1 MIRTQVEKNK
11 LLAFEHFVEV
21 QKKQDKTTITV
32 NDNEYSY
39 VTKSGII
46 KRYMGL
52 NSFGEYQ
59 KSSLYPQRAE
69 RVSGFVFVQI
79 AN

>member
-11 LLAFEHFVEV
+11 LLAFKHFVEV
-21 QKKQDKTTITV
+21 QKKQDKTTIMV
-32 NDNEYSY
+32 NNNEFSY
-39 VTKSGII
+39 VTKSGIV
-46 KRYMGL
+46 KRYMGF

-59 KSSLYPQRAE
+59 NSCLYPQRAE
-69 RVSGFVFVQI
+69 RVNGFVFVQI